1 MQVNMCTVNHNYLFK
16 MNPTSL
22 FSTLMEE
29 KRLELNRAHMC
40 PLAKLMLQQ
49 VYVYLSVFD
58 VIKCFLL
65 FFVSHHHHK
74 GIFTRTNWTGVG
86 CRCPER

>member
-1 MQVNMCTVNHNYLFK
+1 MFIEQKVWEALF
-16 MNPTSL
+16 NPTSL
-22 FSTLMEE
+22 FLTLMEE

>member
-1 MQVNMCTVNHNYLFK
+1 MFIQQKVWEALF
-16 MNPTSL
+16 NPTSL
-22 FSTLMEE
+22 FCDVNGRKEVRA
-29 KRLELNRAHMC
+29 KARVRAHMC

-86 CRCPER
+86 CRCPERW